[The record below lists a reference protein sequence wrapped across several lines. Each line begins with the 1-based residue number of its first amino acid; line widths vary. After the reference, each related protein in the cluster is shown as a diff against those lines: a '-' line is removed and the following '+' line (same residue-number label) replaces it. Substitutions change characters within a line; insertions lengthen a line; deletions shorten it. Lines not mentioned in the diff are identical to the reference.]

1 VNGESRPQA
10 PTDGSSADSASI
22 AQAASLP
29 PLLTTALDARDEVK
43 SLRRVALLAL
53 SLAYSPVGMNAA
65 WDACDVYRR
74 ACGRACR
81 TQRLGDQDA
90 GGYNVWAGAP

>member
-1 VNGESRPQA
+1 MNGKSRPQA
-10 PTDGSSADSASI
+10 PTDGSSTDSASI

-29 PLLTTALDARDEVK
+29 PLLTTALNTWDEVK
-43 SLRRVALLAL
+43 SLRRDALLAL
-53 SLAYSPVGMNAA
+53 SLACSPVGMNAA

-74 ACGRACR
+74 ACRA
-81 TQRLGDQDA
+81 QRLGDQDA